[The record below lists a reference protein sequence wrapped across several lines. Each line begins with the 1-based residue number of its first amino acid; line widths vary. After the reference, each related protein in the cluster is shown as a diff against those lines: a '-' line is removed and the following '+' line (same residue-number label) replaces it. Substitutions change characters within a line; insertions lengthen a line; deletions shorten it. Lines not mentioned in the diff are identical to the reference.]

1 MATHV
6 INLDPLNPFS
16 FINVRSVVEHLL
28 SEYETRLS
36 QFLVELAEIGQ
47 RAAQSAYG
55 SPITV
60 TVEETENGVSIRANG
75 DAVVFLEFGAGSAV
89 DGSNVFANTM
99 PFPVR
104 RGSFSD
110 AKGVDA
116 RGNPRGSYA
125 RHNYEYW
132 EFNGIQYT
140 KVYPKNGMQ
149 RAYEAML
156 QDIRLLAARVF
167 GDV

>member
-75 DAVVFLEFGAGSAV
+75 DAVVFLEFGAGSAT
-89 DGSNVFANTM
+89 DPTDMFADSM

-110 AKGVDA
+110 VNIGADG
-116 RGNPRGSYA
+116 RPPGQYTRTGYQ
-125 RHNYEYW
+125 YW
-132 EFNGIQYT
+132 EFGGHRYT
-140 KVYPKNGMQ
+140 EVPPRNGMQ
-149 RAYEAML
+149 HAYEAMM
-156 QDIRLLAARVF
+156 QDMRTLAKKVF
-167 GDV
+167 G